1 MKIEKILNN
10 NAFISIDKSGE
21 EIVVMGRGIA
31 FGKKQGNEVELSRG
45 YKIFSNSDK
54 ELNQRLKNIVSDIP
68 EEYMKITE
76 QVVCMLEKEYDK
88 KVNDIIYV
96 SLTEHIHGAVE
107 RFKKGIQIKN
117 PLLIDIKRLFRDE
130 YEVSKQ
136 ALEAIKE
143 EFGIEFEEDEA
154 GYIAQHIVN
163 AQLDDDMSDIVNVTR
178 IMQDILNIIKYS
190 YKIDFNEESVYYYRF
205 VTHLK
210 FFAQRILNRLTYE
223 DDNEDVFEVFK
234 DKYNESYKC
243 VLKIKEQIKQI
254 YDYELSKDEQLY
266 LMIHIERITTKETI
280 LHDN

>member
-107 RFKKGIQIKN
+107 RFKKGLQIKN

-223 DDNEDVFEVFK
+223 DDDEDVFEVFK

-266 LMIHIERITTKETI
+266 LMIHIERITTKAT
-280 LHDN
+280 L

>member
-21 EIVVMGRGIA
+21 EIVVIGRGIA
-31 FGKKQGNEVELSRG
+31 FGKKQGNEVELSGG

-266 LMIHIERITTKETI
+266 LMIHIERITTKAT
-280 LHDN
+280 L

>member
-21 EIVVMGRGIA
+21 EIVVMGIGIA

-266 LMIHIERITTKETI
+266 LMIHIERITTKAT
-280 LHDN
+280 L

>member
-76 QVVCMLEKEYDK
+76 QVVCVLEKEYDK

-117 PLLIDIKRLFRDE
+117 PLLVDIKRLFRDE

-266 LMIHIERITTKETI
+266 LMIHIERITTKAT
-280 LHDN
+280 L

>member
-1 MKIEKILNN
+1 MKIAKILNN
-10 NAFISIDKSGE
+10 NAFISIDKNGE
-21 EIVVMGRGIA
+21 EIIVVGKGIA
-31 FGKKQGNEVELSRG
+31 FGKKQGNEVELSGG

-54 ELNQRLKNIVSDIP
+54 ELNQRFKNIISDIS

-76 QVVCMLEKEYDK
+76 QVVFTLEKEYDK

-136 ALEAIKE
+136 ALKAIKE

-210 FFAQRILNRLTYE
+210 FFAQRILNCLTYE
-223 DDNEDVFEVFK
+223 DDNEEVFEIFK
-234 DKYNESYKC
+234 DKYNQSYKC

-254 YDYELSKDEQLY
+254 YNYELSKDEQLY
-266 LMIHIERITTKETI
+266 LMIHIERITTKAS
-280 LHDN
+280 L

>member
-21 EIVVMGRGIA
+21 EVIVMGKGVA
-31 FGKKQGNEVELSRG
+31 FGKKQGNEVELSGG
-45 YKIFSNSDK
+45 YKIFSNSDQ

-76 QVVCMLEKEYDK
+76 QVVFMLEKEYDK

-136 ALEAIKE
+136 ALEAIQE

-205 VTHLK
+205 ITHLK

-266 LMIHIERITTKETI
+266 LMIHIERITTKASI
-280 LHDN
+280 

>member
-76 QVVCMLEKEYDK
+76 QVVCMLEKGYDK

-107 RFKKGIQIKN
+107 RFKKEIQIKN

-266 LMIHIERITTKETI
+266 LMIHIERITTKAT
-280 LHDN
+280 L

>member
-117 PLLIDIKRLFRDE
+117 PLLVDIKRLFRDE

-223 DDNEDVFEVFK
+223 DDDEDVFEVFK

-266 LMIHIERITTKETI
+266 LMIHIERITTKAT
-280 LHDN
+280 L

>member
-31 FGKKQGNEVELSRG
+31 FGKKQGNEVELSGG

-254 YDYELSKDEQLY
+254 YDYELGKDEQLY
-266 LMIHIERITTKETI
+266 LMIHIERITTKAT
-280 LHDN
+280 L

>member
-10 NAFISIDKSGE
+10 NAFISLDESGE
-21 EIVVMGRGIA
+21 EIIVMGKGVA
-31 FGKKQGNEVELSRG
+31 FGKKQGDDIELSGG
-45 YKIFSNSDK
+45 YKIFSNSNQ

-68 EEYMKITE
+68 QEYIKITE
-76 QVVCMLEKEYDK
+76 QVVSILEKQYDK

-96 SLTEHIHGAVE
+96 SLTEHVHGAVE

-130 YEVSKQ
+130 YKVAKQ

-143 EFGIEFEEDEA
+143 KFGIEFEEDEA

-163 AQLDDDMSDIVNVTR
+163 AQLDDMSDVVNITR

-210 FFAQRILNRLTYE
+210 FFSQRIINRSPYE
-223 DDNEDVFEVFK
+223 DDNVEIFEVFK
-234 DKYNESYKC
+234 DKYTDSYKC
-243 VLKIKEQIKQI
+243 VLKIKNQIRQI
-254 YDYELSKDEQLY
+254 YDYDLTKDEQLY
-266 LMIHIERITTKETI
+266 LMIHIERITTKASI
-280 LHDN
+280 

>member
-1 MKIEKILNN
+1 
-10 NAFISIDKSGE
+10 
-21 EIVVMGRGIA
+21 MGKGVA
-31 FGKKQGNEVELSRG
+31 FGKKQGDDIELSGG
-45 YKIFSNSDK
+45 YKIFSNSNQ

-68 EEYMKITE
+68 QEYIKITE
-76 QVVCMLEKEYDK
+76 QVVSILEKQYDK

-96 SLTEHIHGAVE
+96 SLTEHVHGAVE

-130 YEVSKQ
+130 YKVAKQ

-143 EFGIEFEEDEA
+143 KFGIEFEEDEA

-163 AQLDDDMSDIVNVTR
+163 AQLDDMSDVVNITR

-210 FFAQRILNRLTYE
+210 FFAQRIINRSTYE
-223 DDNEDVFEVFK
+223 DDNVEIFEVLK
-234 DKYNESYKC
+234 DKYTESYKC
-243 VLKIKEQIKQI
+243 VLKIKNQIRQI
-254 YDYELSKDEQLY
+254 YDYDLTKDEQLY
-266 LMIHIERITTKETI
+266 LMIHIERITTKASI
-280 LHDN
+280 

>member
-21 EIVVMGRGIA
+21 EIVVMGRGID

-76 QVVCMLEKEYDK
+76 QVVCMLEKGYDK

-117 PLLIDIKRLFRDE
+117 PLLVDIKRLFRDE

-266 LMIHIERITTKETI
+266 LMIHIERITTKAT
-280 LHDN
+280 L

>member
-76 QVVCMLEKEYDK
+76 QVVCVLEKEYYK

-117 PLLIDIKRLFRDE
+117 PLLVDIKRLFRDE

-266 LMIHIERITTKETI
+266 LMIHIERITTKAT
-280 LHDN
+280 L

>member
-21 EIVVMGRGIA
+21 EVIVMGKGVA
-31 FGKKQGNEVELSRG
+31 FGKKQGNEVELSGG
-45 YKIFSNSDK
+45 YKIFSNSDQ

-76 QVVCMLEKEYDK
+76 QVVFMLEKEYDK

-136 ALEAIKE
+136 ALEAIQE

-205 VTHLK
+205 ITHLK

-266 LMIHIERITTKETI
+266 LMIHIERITTKAS
-280 LHDN
+280 L

>member
-31 FGKKQGNEVELSRG
+31 FGKKQGNEVELSGG

-190 YKIDFNEESVYYYRF
+190 YKIDFNEESVYKTFY
-205 VTHLK
+205 
-210 FFAQRILNRLTYE
+210 
-223 DDNEDVFEVFK
+223 
-234 DKYNESYKC
+234 
-243 VLKIKEQIKQI
+243 
-254 YDYELSKDEQLY
+254 
-266 LMIHIERITTKETI
+266 
-280 LHDN
+280 

>member
-31 FGKKQGNEVELSRG
+31 FGKKQGNEVELSGG

-266 LMIHIERITTKETI
+266 LMIHIERITTKAT
-280 LHDN
+280 L

>member
-31 FGKKQGNEVELSRG
+31 FGKKQGNEVELSGG

-76 QVVCMLEKEYDK
+76 QVVCVLEKEYDK

-266 LMIHIERITTKETI
+266 LMIHIERITTKAT
-280 LHDN
+280 L

>member
-76 QVVCMLEKEYDK
+76 QVVCMLEKGYDK

-266 LMIHIERITTKETI
+266 LMIHIERITTKAT
-280 LHDN
+280 L

>member
-10 NAFISIDKSGE
+10 NAFISIDKNGE
-21 EIVVMGRGIA
+21 EVIVTGKGIA
-31 FGKKQGNEVELSRG
+31 FGKKQGNEVELSGG
-45 YKIFSNSDK
+45 YKIFSNSDQ
-54 ELNQRLKNIVSDIP
+54 ELNKRLKNIVSDIP

-76 QVVCMLEKEYDK
+76 QVVFMLEKEYDK
-88 KVNDIIYV
+88 KVNNIIYV

-130 YEVSKQ
+130 YEVGKQ
-136 ALEAIKE
+136 ALEAIQE

-223 DDNEDVFEVFK
+223 DDNVDIFEVFK
-234 DKYNESYKC
+234 DKYTESYKC

-266 LMIHIERITTKETI
+266 LMIHIERITTKAS
-280 LHDN
+280 L

>member
-76 QVVCMLEKEYDK
+76 QVVCVLEKEYDK

-107 RFKKGIQIKN
+107 RFKKLIQIKN
-117 PLLIDIKRLFRDE
+117 TILIDIKRLFRDE

-266 LMIHIERITTKETI
+266 LMIHIERITTKAT
-280 LHDN
+280 L

>member
-76 QVVCMLEKEYDK
+76 QVVCMLEKGYDK

-117 PLLIDIKRLFRDE
+117 PLLVDIKRLFRDE

-178 IMQDILNIIKYS
+178 ITQDILNIIKYS

-266 LMIHIERITTKETI
+266 LMIHIERITTKAT
-280 LHDN
+280 L

>member
-163 AQLDDDMSDIVNVTR
+163 VTR
-178 IMQDILNIIKYS
+178 IIQDILNIIKYS

-223 DDNEDVFEVFK
+223 DDDEDVFEVFK

-266 LMIHIERITTKETI
+266 LMIHIERITTKAT
-280 LHDN
+280 L

>member
-31 FGKKQGNEVELSRG
+31 FGKKQGNEVELSGG
-45 YKIFSNSDK
+45 YKIFSNSDM

-266 LMIHIERITTKETI
+266 LMIHIERITTKAT
-280 LHDN
+280 L

>member
-31 FGKKQGNEVELSRG
+31 FGKKQGNEVELSGG

-205 VTHLK
+205 VTQLK

-266 LMIHIERITTKETI
+266 LMIHIERITTKAT
-280 LHDN
+280 L

>member
-76 QVVCMLEKEYDK
+76 QVVCVLEKEYYK

-266 LMIHIERITTKETI
+266 LMIHIERITTKAT
-280 LHDN
+280 L

>member
-76 QVVCMLEKEYDK
+76 QVVCVLEKEYDK

-223 DDNEDVFEVFK
+223 DDNEDVLKF
-234 DKYNESYKC
+234 
-243 VLKIKEQIKQI
+243 LKISIMKAT
-254 YDYELSKDEQLY
+254 SVF
-266 LMIHIERITTKETI
+266 
-280 LHDN
+280 

>member
-76 QVVCMLEKEYDK
+76 QVVCVLEKEYDK

-266 LMIHIERITTKETI
+266 LMIHIERITTKAT
-280 LHDN
+280 L

>member
-21 EIVVMGRGIA
+21 EIVVMGRGNA
-31 FGKKQGNEVELSRG
+31 FGKKQGNEVELSGG

-117 PLLIDIKRLFRDE
+117 PLLIDITRLFRDE

-266 LMIHIERITTKETI
+266 LMIHIERITTKAT
-280 LHDN
+280 L

>member
-31 FGKKQGNEVELSRG
+31 FGKKQGNEVELSGG

-234 DKYNESYKC
+234 DKYNERYKC

-266 LMIHIERITTKETI
+266 LMIHIERITTKAT
-280 LHDN
+280 L